1 MPPRIPNFPAHAS
14 RDVWQDRWLSPRS
27 SRIAGSAPGAT
38 PHDRTPAL
46 PRGARGGALAS
57 PADGSAHVDER
68 LRLGRGA
75 LSECLQAGAGAQG
88 CSQHASPAPPAHP
101 RAPPRGSV
109 AVVDPQPMEPMRL
122 LRLGLPVASAARSPR
137 PALPR
142 PAAHAHAVPALRQ
155 VSAEL
160 VDRAEGARGK
170 GRDAIPMRGTSR
182 MLAPSRTEYR
192 SEHCA
197 RVSPAAWRDPQ
208 AERLLFFLGG
218 GVPCAVIE
226 RYPKLTAGVPPRE
239 RRTHTSLT
247 YIRRRAV
254 RRPRTSSATRGQ
266 GPAGDHK

>member
-46 PRGARGGALAS
+46 PRVARGGALAS
-57 PADGSAHVDER
+57 PADGSAPVDER

-101 RAPPRGSV
+101 RAPPRGPV

-137 PALPR
+137 PALP
-142 PAAHAHAVPALRQ
+142 PAPPGSPCSCRACSAAGICRARGPRGGREGQGEGRHPDARHFPHARAVSHRVPERALR
-155 VSAEL
+155 
-160 VDRAEGARGK
+160 EGLSCCVARSTG
-170 GRDAIPMRGTSR
+170 GT
-182 MLAPSRTEYR
+182 PF
-192 SEHCA
+192 
-197 RVSPAAWRDPQ
+197 VFW
-208 AERLLFFLGG
+208 GG
-218 GVPCAVIE
+218 GTLC
-226 RYPKLTAGVPPRE
+226 
-239 RRTHTSLT
+239 SN
-247 YIRRRAV
+247 
-254 RRPRTSSATRGQ
+254 
-266 GPAGDHK
+266 